1 MEAIVMPNHY
11 FGTMIVTVQGL
22 ELLIVDLKTL
32 KPIER
37 VHKELPVGDD
47 LYQHQPI
54 NFELVSQM
62 SSALRGFLQIIND
75 YQISDYQLW
84 GSEALSRALNADFI
98 ADQLFLRTGVQIH
111 WLSISEETYY
121 RNQAVLLDLRQEKH
135 AKRGQLIHF
144 IGINSGNTSITQFCD
159 LSFVYSTH
167 FSLGPVRI
175 AEDLQSLRQSAPN
188 SVEVLRD
195 YIDSK
200 LTDVSQL
207 LPSEAI
213 AGPSEVILLGSMPL
227 SHLTLNT
234 TQQATLSI
242 DEFDALFDQVVDASD
257 QYLIDQL
264 GVPETEVPL
273 LLPEMLLLRKL
284 LRFTQ
289 ATSVHFSHNT
299 VLDGLAINE
308 SIRAGF
314 SNYDFSEQTITAA
327 ENIANHYNVE
337 PIHQHLVTKFA
348 LHLFDQLK
356 PIHQLDKRARLLLQ
370 VASILHDVGAYID
383 THEHYLH
390 SDYIIQHSNIVG
402 LSVHERQLIAAITR
416 YHSTTTPSEDLSH
429 FQKMATS
436 ERLLIAKLAAILRL
450 ADALDDD
457 RQQKIKRISVS
468 IKSPAVVIT
477 VFSNDNLSFE
487 NWEFAFKSRFFEETF
502 GLKPR
507 LKQRSVTAK

>member
-1 MEAIVMPNHY
+1 MANHY
-11 FGTMIVTVQGL
+11 YGTMIVTVQGL

-54 NFELVSQM
+54 RFELVTQM
-62 SSALRGFLQIIND
+62 TNSLRGFLQLLND
-75 YQISDYQLW
+75 YQIDDYQLW
-84 GSEALSRALNADFI
+84 GSEALSRAINADFI
-98 ADQLFLRTGVQIH
+98 SDQIFLRTGIKLY

-121 RNQAVLLDLRQEKH
+121 RNQAVLVDLQQQTATSH
-135 AKRGQLIHF
+135 SDLIHLV
-144 IGINSGNTSITQFCD
+144 GINSGNTTITQFSK
-159 LSFVYSTH
+159 LNFVYANH

-188 SVEVLRD
+188 SVTILRD

-200 LTDVSQL
+200 MADYSRM
-207 LPSEAI
+207 LPPEALS
-213 AGPSEVILLGSMPL
+213 GPSELILLGAMPL
-227 SHLTLNT
+227 SHLMDENDRQHTLT
-234 TQQATLSI
+234 AS
-242 DEFDALFDQVVDASD
+242 EFDDVFDQVVDASD
-257 QYLIDQL
+257 QYLMEHYHVKEADI
-264 GVPETEVPL
+264 PL
-273 LLPEMLLLRKL
+273 LLPELLLLRKL
-284 LRFTQ
+284 MRLTQ
-289 ATSVHFSHNT
+289 AISIHLSHNT

-308 SIRAGF
+308 SIAAGF
-314 SNYDFSEQTITAA
+314 SKLDFSAQTITAA
-327 ENIANHYNVE
+327 ENMADHYRVE
-337 PIHQHLVTKFA
+337 PVHRQLVTKFA

-356 PIHQLDKRARLLLQ
+356 PIHQLNNRDRLLLE
-370 VASILHDVGAYID
+370 VATILHDVGAFID
-383 THEHYLH
+383 SHEHYLH
-390 SDYIIQHSNIVG
+390 SDYIIRNTSLIG
-402 LSVHERQLIAAITR
+402 LSADERQLIAAITR

-429 FQKMATS
+429 FQRLDTS

-468 IKSPAVVIT
+468 VKAKELVIT

-487 NWEFAFKSRFFEETF
+487 NWEFSFKSQFFEETF

-507 LKQRSVTAK
+507 LKQRSMTSK

>member
-1 MEAIVMPNHY
+1 MATHY
-11 FGTMIVTVQGL
+11 FGTMIITVQGL

-54 NFELVSQM
+54 HFDLVNQM
-62 SSALRGFLQIIND
+62 TSALRGFLQILND

-98 ADQLFLRTGVQIH
+98 SDQVFLRTGIKLN

-121 RNQAVLLDLRQEKH
+121 RNQAVLVDLQE
-135 AKRGQLIHF
+135 AKNSPESDLIYL
-144 IGINSGNTSITQFCD
+144 IGINSGNTTITQFNQ
-159 LSFVYSTH
+159 LSFVYSSH
-167 FSLGPVRI
+167 YSLGPVRI

-200 LTDVSQL
+200 LADYSQL
-207 LPSEAI
+207 QPQEAVS
-213 AGPSEVILLGSMPL
+213 GPSEIILLGSMPL
-227 SHLTLNT
+227 SHLTLENEHRN
-234 TQQATLSI
+234 TLSAS
-242 DEFDALFDQVVDASD
+242 EFDTLFDRVVDASD
-257 QYLIDQL
+257 QFLMDQYN
-264 GVPETEVPL
+264 VKEAEIPL
-273 LLPEMLLLRKL
+273 LLPELLLLRKL
-284 LRFTQ
+284 MRL
-289 ATSVHFSHNT
+289 TSAKALHFSHNT
-299 VLDGLAINE
+299 VLDGLATNA
-308 SIRAGF
+308 SVKAGY
-314 SNYDFSEQTITAA
+314 SKYDFSVQTVTAA
-327 ENIANHYNVE
+327 ETMANHYKVE
-337 PIHQHLVTKFA
+337 PIHQQLVAKFA

-356 PIHQLDKRARLLLQ
+356 PIHQLSNRDRLLLQ
-370 VASILHDVGAYID
+370 VAAILHDVGAYVD

-390 SDYIIQHSNIVG
+390 SDYIIQHTSIIG

-429 FQKMATS
+429 FRKLDTA
-436 ERLLIAKLAAILRL
+436 ERLLVAKLAAILRL

-457 RQQKIKRISVS
+457 RQQKIQRISVS
-468 IKSPAVVIT
+468 TKPHELVIT

-487 NWEFAFKSRFFEETF
+487 NWEFSFKSQFFKETF
-502 GLKPR
+502 GLNPR
-507 LKQRSVTAK
+507 LKQRSVTSK